1 MQEFVAC
8 LMSFA
13 LDPNTDLQADSG
25 TVLIGGALSFAIII
39 CFVFVCHLTVIRVAT
54 AIGVMMVITKAIAI
68 LAILAI
74 LAIIAIIA
82 VVARIVILAM
92 IIVV

>member
-39 CFVFVCHLTVIRVAT
+39 CFVFVCHLTLIRVAT
-54 AIGVMMVITKAIAI
+54 AIGVMMVITKAI
-68 LAILAI
+68 AILAI